1 MKITWIFFL
10 VIGFMVQSV
19 FAQDQA
25 LSENQ
30 RQAIQPIESIQQP
43 QQPSQQQRQE
53 QDDEIIEEPPPN
65 SQRVRPVN
73 PAQQAL
79 DAIVNEQDIQNG
91 VRQISD
97 GLGDRDPFQ
106 RPKYIDDLE
115 ADLNRNANLDTTE
128 DERIEAIRRWPLRDY
143 IATAIMWD
151 IQDPKVMI
159 VDRKG
164 TLHLLKKN
172 YRIGNR
178 NGIITAIHE
187 GEIIVTENKIPVVI
201 SIAPSSAK
209 NTRQEDL

>member
-1 MKITWIFFL
+1 MKMIWMSFL
-10 VIGFMVQSV
+10 MMSFILQTA

-25 LSENQ
+25 QQQEPQTENI
-30 RQAIQPIESIQQP
+30 QAAPAATQQDDNYVDEEPIRNT
-43 QQPSQQQRQE
+43 QPSNQG
-53 QDDEIIEEPPPN
+53 
-65 SQRVRPVN
+65 N

-79 DAIVNEQDIQNG
+79 DAIVNEQDMQNG
-91 VRQISD
+91 IKQMSN
-97 GLGDRDPFQ
+97 GLGGRDPFE

-115 ADLNRNANLDTTE
+115 MDLNRNANLDTTE

-143 IATAIMWD
+143 RATAIMWD
-151 IQDPKVMI
+151 IQNPKVMI

-201 SIAPSSAK
+201 AIEPASAK
-209 NTRQEDL
+209 

>member
-1 MKITWIFFL
+1 MKMMWMPFFIL
-10 VIGFMVQSV
+10 VLSAQLVW
-19 FAQDQA
+19 AQDPIPPIDTSPKVQA
-25 LSENQ
+25 Q
-30 RQAIQPIESIQQP
+30 DV
-43 QQPSQQQRQE
+43 
-53 QDDEIIEEPPPN
+53 DDEGPDDPAPPQPMR
-65 SQRVRPVN
+65 QVN

-79 DAIVNEQDIQNG
+79 DAIVNEQDINNG
-91 VRQISD
+91 IKQISN
-97 GLGDRDPFQ
+97 GLGERDPFQ

-115 ADLNRNANLDTTE
+115 SDLNRNANLDTTE

-143 IATAIMWD
+143 RATAIMWD
-151 IQDPKVMI
+151 IQNPKVMI

-201 SIAPSSAK
+201 TIEPASAK
-209 NTRQEDL
+209 